1 MGGNWAL
8 LDEIKGLNQ
17 KRFAD
22 LGEKKKINDFKD
34 MVKLSCAHTV
44 VAHLS
49 QHSRGRRLVTMSFI
63 INGRPA

>member
-22 LGEKKKINDFKD
+22 LGEKKKKS
-34 MVKLSCAHTV
+34 MTLKTW
-44 VAHLS
+44 
-49 QHSRGRRLVTMSFI
+49 
-63 INGRPA
+63 